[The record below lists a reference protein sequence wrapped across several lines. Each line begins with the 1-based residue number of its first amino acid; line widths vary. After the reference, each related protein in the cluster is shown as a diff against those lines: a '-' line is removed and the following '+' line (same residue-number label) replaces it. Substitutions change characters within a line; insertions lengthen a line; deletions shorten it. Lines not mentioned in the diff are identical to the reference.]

1 MFTRILLPLDGTAR
15 AEEALPFARDLALA
29 DGAQVFLLHVAAGHK
44 PAPQEATI
52 ERRIEALAREL
63 RDGGVTAHVLT
74 AHGHTPETIATVI
87 SVHHIDLVALA
98 PESRGLLETL
108 WRPSVTA
115 GLLPR
120 LEAPVLIAPPSG
132 ESRASSAS
140 SMALGPGGHVI
151 VPLDGSPL
159 AERALPL
166 ARRIAERYQRGLL
179 LLRVVP
185 PLQAVM
191 TGAGAYPIASDLA
204 DREFREAG
212 DYLRAVCDQL
222 QVAGHVPAQ
231 YMVLNG
237 IPADEILAEVE
248 TKPCSILVMSTHGRG
263 GLSRFLLGSV
273 ALTIARKSAIPT
285 IIMPSLT
292 EEGAQVD
299 ALLDTSTTTP
309 R

>member
-1 MFTRILLPLDGTAR
+1 MFTRILLPLDGTPR

-29 DGAQVFLLHVAAGHK
+29 DNAQVFLLHVAASSR
-44 PAPQEATI
+44 PASESEESAI
-52 ERRIEALAREL
+52 ERRIEVIAREL
-63 RDGGVTAHVLT
+63 RDGGITTHVLT
-74 AHGHTPETIATVI
+74 LRGQAPETIATVI
-87 SVHHIDLVALA
+87 SVHRIDLVALA

-120 LEAPVLIAPPSG
+120 LEAPVLIMPKA
-132 ESRASSAS
+132 SAS
-140 SMALGPGGHVI
+140 SMLLGPGSHVI

-166 ARRIAERYQRGLL
+166 ARRFAERYQRGLL

-185 PLQAVM
+185 PLQVVM
-191 TGAGAYPIASDLA
+191 TGAGTYPVAREYA

-212 DYLRAVCDQL
+212 EYLRAVSDQL
-222 QVAGHVPAQ
+222 QHAGHVPVQ

-237 IPADEILAEVE
+237 IPAEEILAEVE
-248 TKPCSILVMSTHGRG
+248 TKPCSILVMTTHGRG
-263 GLSRFLLGSV
+263 GLARFLLGSV
-273 ALTIARKSAIPT
+273 ALTVARKGAIPM
-285 IIMPSLT
+285 IITPSLPV
-292 EEGAQVD
+292 EDAQAA
-299 ALLDTSTTTP
+299 ALLDTPTTTP